1 MGKRAGKFKPH
12 THGQKKI
19 KNEWSS
25 PSIPQD
31 NALFR
36 AYYQLQLKL
45 PAEEFERFWAAM
57 KEKLPVVFRI
67 NPSCPNF
74 AAFRQKVQRPDF
86 LASML
91 DAHEAQQLEEQLH
104 EPKEAPRLEVL
115 PWYPGNVLHQINTT
129 KQIFKKSRML
139 NNLHKYLQKAF
150 DAGLIA
156 RQELVSMLPPLFL
169 DVQPS
174 DIILD
179 MCAAPGSK
187 TSQLLEM
194 LYGSEKGLKK
204 GCVIAND
211 ADYSRAQM
219 LIHQINRSGT
229 AGMAVIN
236 HAGQFLPELYSAKV
250 NHVKQKFLFDKVLCD
265 VPCSGDGATR
275 KLPIKWAKWHPSD
288 GISLHPLQLAILMK
302 SVNQLKRGGLI
313 VYSTCSLNPI
323 ENEAVLAGLLR
334 KVAKGLDLLD
344 IHEVYGVTGRRG
356 LAHWEVCGVE
366 TVSEKVLVNGEE
378 AESKVKQLKTY
389 ASF

>member
-1 MGKRAGKFKPH
+1 
-12 THGQKKI
+12 
-19 KNEWSS
+19 
-25 PSIPQD
+25 
-31 NALFR
+31 
-36 AYYQLQLKL
+36 
-45 PAEEFERFWAAM
+45 M

-67 NPSCPNF
+67 NPSCPNY
-74 AAFRQKVQRPDF
+74 AAFREKVQRPDF

-91 DAHEAQQLEEQLH
+91 DENEAKQLEEEQKH
-104 EPKEAPRLEVL
+104 EPKEAPKLEIL

-129 KQIFKKSRML
+129 KQIFKKSKLL
-139 NNLHKYLQKAF
+139 NNLHKYLQKGF

-169 DVQPS
+169 DVQPT

-194 LYGSEKGLKK
+194 LYGNEKSLKK

-236 HAGQFLPELYSAKV
+236 HPGQFLPELYTAKV
-250 NHVKQKFLFDKVLCD
+250 NHIKQKFHFDKILCD

-275 KLPIKWAKWHPSD
+275 KLPIKWAKWHTSD

-302 SVNQLKRGGLI
+302 SINQLKRGGLI

-334 KVAKGLDLLD
+334 KVGKGLDLLD
-344 IHEVYGVTGRRG
+344 IHEVYGVKGRRG
-356 LAHWEVCGVE
+356 MAHW
-366 TVSEKVLVNGEE
+366 
-378 AESKVKQLKTY
+378 
-389 ASF
+389 